1 MCDSCDCACK
11 SCKPSYL
18 DKWRYTL
25 ITTLIFLVVVSPLTY
40 GVTQRILGKY
50 ISISKGGCPTT
61 IGIMLHAVVF
71 TLALR
76 YFMDLE

>member
-1 MCDSCDCACK
+1 MCASCDPSCK
-11 SCKPSYL
+11 SCKPSNL

-40 GVTQRILGKY
+40 NFTQRLFGKY
-50 ISISKGGCPTT
+50 LGISKSGCPT
-61 IGIMLHAVVF
+61 IGGIILHAIVF

-76 YFMDLE
+76 YFMG